1 MTTGQKILSK
11 RSVTAVTNQVTGFLR
26 YTRLQLAIKA
36 TIAVGIAWTIA
47 PHIPGVASQY
57 PYYAPLGALVSMY
70 PTIFGS
76 LRTGLQT
83 LAGLVAG
90 IALALTTML
99 LFGQPNVVTISL
111 IVGVGVLLAGMPNLG
126 AGRDYLPMA
135 ALFVLALGGDDPDGY
150 SLGYTVQMLVGVVV
164 GLTVNA
170 AVFPPLHLNGAV
182 NGLATLR
189 TSLSRQLRDM
199 GTALEETW
207 PPKHEEWSQRE
218 SELDLLTAEV
228 REAVELA
235 DSSRRGNIRSRK
247 YRRDFTAD
255 YRALR
260 AMESATRHVK
270 DMTEVLT
277 DAIWRNPQNV
287 AVPAALT
294 VPLAEAVN
302 ACAEAVETWDPE
314 SEEYSAATASL
325 IELVRLVNTSASA
338 ESPVDATA
346 ALAMDLRRILR
357 IISTES
363 DDAA

>member
-1 MTTGQKILSK
+1 MSR
-11 RSVTAVTNQVTGFLR
+11 RSVSAVTNRVTGYLR
-26 YTRLQLAIKA
+26 YTRLQLAFKA

-70 PTIFGS
+70 PTVFGS

-90 IALALTTML
+90 IILALATLL

-150 SLGYTVQMLVGVVV
+150 SLGYTVQMLVGVLV

-182 NGLATLR
+182 NGLVTLR

-207 PPKHEEWSQRE
+207 PPEHEEWSQRE
-218 SELDLLTAEV
+218 SELDSLTAEV

-235 DSSRRGNIRSRK
+235 DSSRRGNLRSRK
-247 YRRDFTAD
+247 YRRDISAD

-260 AMESATRHVK
+260 AMERATRHVK

-277 DAIWRNPQNV
+277 DAIWRNPEKV
-287 AVPAALT
+287 AVPAALIA
-294 VPLAEAVN
+294 PLADAVS
-302 ACAEAVETWDPE
+302 ACAEAVEAWDADG
-314 SEEYSAATASL
+314 EEHAAAERSVL
-325 IELVRLVNTSASA
+325 ELVRLVNTSASVDN
-338 ESPVDATA
+338 PVDAA
-346 ALAMDLRRILR
+346 AAMAMDLRRIMR
-357 IISTES
+357 IIAAEA
-363 DDAA
+363 DAKA